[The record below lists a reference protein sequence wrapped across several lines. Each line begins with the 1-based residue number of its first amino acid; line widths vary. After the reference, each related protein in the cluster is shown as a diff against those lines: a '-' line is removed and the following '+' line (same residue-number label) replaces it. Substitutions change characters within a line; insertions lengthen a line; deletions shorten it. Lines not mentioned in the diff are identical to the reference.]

1 MNANFKKRQE
11 YKIWRC
17 KDKMFII
24 ACLRKLI
31 QTLIRRHLKR
41 VKGIKSEKNEKN
53 TEIKL
58 RERFDL
64 TPFNKKQKKVINQGI
79 EDGVDVSIYA
89 KKKYSAEQMLVLY
102 YASMLKVDTKDISS
116 YTMSPIEMEYQ
127 LYIALINRYL
137 GKDYL
142 FKLLRGRYSLEDTF
156 IQKKIREDM
165 AVAMSDAYELS
176 AVTLL
181 ADTYEEEVDI
191 LQKRKE
197 HLQLLNKLALDRHI
211 NPNLINL
218 DKIENMDKVYQ
229 REVSL
234 IIDRESFYC
243 VDIED
248 IDTLSVKPE
257 REEILKRKDIESH
270 LEPCLLFLENEFHSE
285 AFILRREDECYLY
298 GDGFVMLKL

>member
-1 MNANFKKRQE
+1 
-11 YKIWRC
+11 
-17 KDKMFII
+17 MFII

>member
-1 MNANFKKRQE
+1 MNANFKKQQE

-41 VKGIKSEKNEKN
+41 VKGKKSKREEKKH
-53 TEIKL
+53 EIKL
-58 RERFDL
+58 REKFDL
-64 TPFNKKQKKVINQGI
+64 TIFNDKQKKVIIQGFD
-79 EDGVDVSIYA
+79 DGVDVSIYA
-89 KKKYSAEQMLVLY
+89 KKKYSAEQMLILY
-102 YASMLKVDTKDISS
+102 YALMLKVDTKDISN
-116 YTMSPIEMEYQ
+116 YALSPIEMEYQ
-127 LYIALINRYL
+127 LYIALINTYL

-181 ADTYEEEVDI
+181 AETSEEEVDI

-197 HLQLLNKLALDRHI
+197 HLQLLRKLALDRHI
-211 NPNLINL
+211 NPNLISL
-218 DKIENMDKVYQ
+218 DTIENMDKVYKH
-229 REVSL
+229 EVSR
-234 IIDRESFYC
+234 IIERESFYC

-285 AFILRREDECYLY
+285 AFILRRENECYLY
-298 GDGFVMLKL
+298 GDGFVMLRL